1 MGGAIRPFLYGDI
14 MIYFKK
20 VSKDEIIDYNLEV
33 CDNQTQGRKVP
44 VRTLQIEEE
53 ISEPISLI
61 ALIEKMKEK
70 DNLNKEE

>member
-1 MGGAIRPFLYGDI
+1 

-20 VSKDEIIDYNLEV
+20 TLRDEIIDYGVEV
-33 CDNQTQGRKVP
+33 CDNQPGGKKISVNR
-44 VRTLQIEEE
+44 LQIEEE

-61 ALIEKMKEK
+61 TLLEKMKEK